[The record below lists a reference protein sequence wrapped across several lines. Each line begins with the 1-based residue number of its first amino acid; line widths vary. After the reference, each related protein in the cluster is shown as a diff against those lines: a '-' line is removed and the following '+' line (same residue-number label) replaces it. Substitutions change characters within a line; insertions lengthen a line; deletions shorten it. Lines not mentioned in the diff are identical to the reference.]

1 MTDKATSPE
10 NFPSEPRKAWW
21 QFSQSGARECMA
33 GLVVGLAGLFAA
45 RLGHIWVAFDVF
57 AQFTIQ
63 FVFVAA
69 AYLLGLLMP
78 RLKLL
83 AANVFLVIFI
93 VAYGL
98 WAHLSIDFVAQRAL
112 PEGHRELKLMSFNTW
127 FENREFDQIRAEI
140 ERADADV
147 VGLVEFGRAKQPVLD
162 ALASKYPHRASCF
175 ELDFCNFVILSKHP
189 IKASAARVGWAGPPL
204 MWAQLGGAYD
214 GLSVIAVHTI
224 RFPHSRAQFRQVQEL
239 VKFLETIPGRR
250 IVMGDFN
257 ASPYSRITQTLAS
270 QTGLKRLTS
279 LPSWPAWLLVPQI
292 AIDHIFVSPELEL
305 FRTEAVGNA
314 AGSDHLPI
322 TLSVAVPP

>member
-1 MTDKATSPE
+1 LTDKATSPE

-21 QFSQSGARECMA
+21 QYSQTGARECMA
-33 GLVVGLAGLFAA
+33 GLVFGLMGIFAA
-45 RLGHIWVAFDVF
+45 RLGHIWIAFDVF

-83 AANVFLVIFI
+83 AANVFLVLFI
-93 VAYGL
+93 VGYGL
-98 WAHLSIDFVAQRAL
+98 WPHLQIGAAAPRAL
-112 PEGHRELKLMSFNTW
+112 AEGHRELKLMSFNTW
-127 FENREFDQIRAEI
+127 FENQEFDQIRAEI

-147 VGLVEFGRAKQPVLD
+147 VSLVEFGKRKQPVLD
-162 ALASKYPHRASCF
+162 ALAAKYPHRAACF

-189 IKASAARVGWAGPPL
+189 IKATAARVGWAGPPL
-204 MWAQLGGAYD
+204 LWAQLGGKFD

-224 RFPHSRAQFRQVQEL
+224 RFPHSRAQFRQIQEL

-250 IVMGDFN
+250 IVTGDFN
-257 ASPYSRITQTLAS
+257 ATPFSRITQTLANE
-270 QTGLKRLTS
+270 TGLKRLTS
-279 LPSWPAWLLVPQI
+279 LPSWPAWLLIPQI

-305 FRTEAVGNA
+305 VRNEAVGNA
-314 AGSDHLPI
+314 SGSDHLPI
-322 TLSVAVPP
+322 TLSVSVPP